1 MTRRTALAATL
12 ALVVSAVGV
21 RTTTE
26 YRHSMRLFKSQPENQ
41 VCAHAAQGCPWTNG
55 MRVVP
60 HHDKPVWSHPW
71 LAADTNNF
79 IALCDPPK
87 DRRHGCHGVCAHN
100 GCRWATASE
109 EPRKCKN
116 RRER

>member
-12 ALVVSAVGV
+12 ALALSAGGV
-21 RTTTE
+21 RTTAE
-26 YRHSMRLFKSQPENQ
+26 YRHAMRSYKAAHP
-41 VCAHAAQGCPWTNG
+41 VCEHVQWCGQSNAPA
-55 MRVVP
+55 VP
-60 HHDKPVWSHPW
+60 HHIRPVWSHPW
-71 LAADTNNF
+71 LAADTNNM

-87 DRRHGCHGVCAHN
+87 DRKHGCHGICAHN

-109 EPRKCKN
+109 EPRECRN